1 MEEKEDTNALEQLVF
16 DSLQNEQSKEKASVS
31 LAKCFL
37 PYVKDAFVKDF
48 TILIQDTTI
57 CERID
62 ACNDKD
68 KLLSAVLESDIN
80 IIVNHVNG
88 TDTDKKFCIDYFI
101 DINDK
106 RIG

>member
-1 MEEKEDTNALEQLVF
+1 MIWNTV
-16 DSLQNEQSKEKASVS
+16 
-31 LAKCFL
+31 
-37 PYVKDAFVKDF
+37 
-48 TILIQDTTI
+48 

-106 RIG
+106 RKELDNLDIIRAYAFKEDFEK